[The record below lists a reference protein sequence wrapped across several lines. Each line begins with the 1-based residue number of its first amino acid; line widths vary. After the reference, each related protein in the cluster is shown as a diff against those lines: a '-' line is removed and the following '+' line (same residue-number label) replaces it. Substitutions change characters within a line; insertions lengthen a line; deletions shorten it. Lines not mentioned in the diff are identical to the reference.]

1 MPTGLVPHPLSCEI
15 TINREKRRGIG
26 ARLRLC
32 PCSPAARLL
41 HENLRTMAFGA
52 VFLLVIAADVILPNK
67 IISKM
72 DVLGQSVARNI

>member
-1 MPTGLVPHPLSCEI
+1 
-15 TINREKRRGIG
+15 
-26 ARLRLC
+26 
-32 PCSPAARLL
+32 
-41 HENLRTMAFGA
+41 MAFGT

>member
-1 MPTGLVPHPLSCEI
+1 MPTGLGLYPLSWEI
-15 TINREKRRGIG
+15 TIKREKRRHIG

-32 PCSPAARLL
+32 PCAPAARLL
-41 HENLRTMAFGA
+41 LEILRTMAFGA
-52 VFLLVIAADVILPNK
+52 VSLLVIAADVILPNK